1 MICPKCQME
10 IKQKNENTK
19 IYFCHNCQSILN
31 DELAKASLPNVDK
44 SGNPIKEYMP
54 IEEKK
59 IEYGKNYFV
68 DTQVYAES
76 KKLEK
81 RDIIAMIGSILLA
94 GITGTVLVLCNL
106 TAGGL
111 VVYGVGIIWLIVV
124 LCGIMSE
131 KNRRVSGNYFLPIRF
146 YGNNKVFGYTS
157 VQNAEY
163 AEDLPPVHIVEVNKD
178 EIESV
183 EYDSKIHCHLV
194 SLKNDVNIGDGK
206 LSKTLEIPDFFSKET
221 LSEMFGK

>member
-1 MICPKCQME
+1 MKFI
-10 IKQKNENTK
+10 ILVIFAALVFLVKQCNDKVK
-19 IYFCHNCQSILN
+19 YDYIVVLN
-31 DELAKASLPNVDK
+31 ST
-44 SGNPIKEYMP
+44 EYVSDIQIAE

-111 VVYGVGIIWLIVV
+111 VVYGVGIIWLIVA

-131 KNRRVSGNYFLPIRF
+131 KNRRISGNYFLPIRF
-146 YGNNKVFGYTS
+146 YGNDKVFGYTS

-183 EYDSKIHCHLV
+183 EYDNKIHCHLV

-221 LSEMFGK
+221 LSKMFGK